1 MVLDEVYYLSDALL
15 ETTSVDVPLYL
26 YWSGDVFPAVNIGGT
41 QRRSTLGSSVSL
53 DSLARTSSV
62 NMDICYSI
70 RALDLAMTCV
80 RVPLVVDKNTED
92 WGDVVA
98 DSGIF
103 LVDDGDCLLL
113 ASVTYPGWLHAMS
126 TDVQA
131 SRSAR
136 ARAYSTSHVGKGLPS
151 SGRDDARNNTIL
163 AFDFP
168 DNMPHGCVLP
178 DELLLASCL

>member
-1 MVLDEVYYLSDALL
+1 MLI
-15 ETTSVDVPLYL
+15 TTSVNLPPYL
-26 YWSGDVFPAVNIGGT
+26 YWSTDALPVINIGGM
-41 QRRSTLGSSVSL
+41 QRGSTLGSSVSL
-53 DSLARTSSV
+53 GSVARIWTTGSINV
-62 NMDICYSI
+62 DVCYSI
-70 RALDLAMTCV
+70 QALDLAMTCV
-80 RVPLVVDKNTED
+80 CVPSAVDENTED

-103 LVDDGDCLLL
+103 LVDEGDCLLL
-113 ASVTYPGWLHAMS
+113 ASVTCPGWLHAMS

-136 ARAYSTSHVGKGLPS
+136 ARAYSTSDVGKGLLS
-151 SGRDDARNNTIL
+151 SRRDDARNNTIL